1 MFLWAIAQPLLI
13 WNWLA
18 GPAFGLI
25 FLPLYITRMPRE
37 EQMMID
43 HFGDEYRQYMRTTG
57 RLLPRGPGYGQPSSV
72 S

>member
-1 MFLWAIAQPLLI
+1 
-13 WNWLA
+13 LA